1 MRFTHLA
8 EQIYHR
14 PWFITAEAHA
24 AIRTVFERALSS
36 GLFKS
41 PGFRSMGFSSG
52 PLITDVV
59 AEEINLLDLFPKRR
73 PLAIDKETG
82 IASIHI
88 MGPIGKNLSKVE
100 QSCGATG
107 FEQIRADYAKALEKG
122 ARGILLDFDSPGGT
136 ITGTPELAN
145 LIASKPLPTVA
156 YTEDMMASAAY
167 YLAAGADAIFA
178 SPSASVGSIG
188 VYVPWVD
195 TSAAYE
201 RAGYKPDPI
210 VNTGGDLKAAGFGG
224 KLTAE
229 QRAHLQEEVDEDF
242 DNFKAHI
249 ANYRAVPDSAMRGQ
263 VMSGRKAL
271 EANLVDRIGER
282 DQAYGALART
292 ISAGT
297 QKLAA

>member
-24 AIRTVFERALSS
+24 AIRTVFERALAT
-36 GLFKS
+36 GLFS
-41 PGFRSMGFSSG
+41 AGGTAAVPSAQEMS
-52 PLITDVV
+52 
-59 AEEINLLDLFPKRR
+59 LLDLFPKRR
-73 PLAIDKETG
+73 PLAIDEATG
-82 IASIHI
+82 IASIHVF
-88 MGPIGKNLSKVE
+88 GPLGKNLSKME

-122 ARGILLDFDSPGGT
+122 ARGLLLDFDSPGGT
-136 ITGTPELAN
+136 ITGTPELAS

-156 YTEDMMASAAY
+156 YTEDIMASAAY
-167 YLAAGADAIFA
+167 YLASGADLIVA

-188 VYVPWVD
+188 VYIPWMD

-210 VNTGGDLKAAGFGG
+210 VNTGGDLKAIGFGG
-224 KLTAE
+224 KLSEA

-242 DNFKAHI
+242 ANFKAHI
-249 ANYRAVPDSAMRGQ
+249 ANYRAVPDHAMRGQ
-263 VMSGRKAL
+263 VMSGRKAI
-271 EANLVDRIGER
+271 ESNLVDFIGER
-282 DQAYGALART
+282 VFALESLART

-297 QKLAA
+297 NKNAA

>member
-24 AIRTVFERALSS
+24 AIRTVFERAMSS
-36 GLFKS
+36 GLLDS
-41 PGFRSMGFSSG
+41 RLEESS
-52 PLITDVV
+52 
-59 AEEINLLDLFPKRR
+59 LLDMFPKRR
-73 PLAIDKETG
+73 PLAIDDATG

-88 MGPIGKNLSKVE
+88 MGPLGKNLSKIE

-107 FEQIRADYAKALEKG
+107 FEQVRADYAKALEKG
-122 ARGILLDFDSPGGT
+122 ARGLLLDFDSPGGT

-167 YLAAGADAIFA
+167 YLASGADVIVA

-188 VYVPWVD
+188 VYIPWMD

-210 VNTGGDLKAAGFGG
+210 TNTGGDLKAIGFGG
-224 KLTAE
+224 KLSDA

-242 DNFKAHI
+242 ANFQAHI
-249 ANYRAVPDSAMRGQ
+249 RQHRDVPDSAMRGQ

-271 EANLVDRIGER
+271 ESNLVDRIGER
-282 DQAYGALART
+282 DEAFAALA
-292 ISAGT
+292 
-297 QKLAA
+297 LAIAAA

>member
-8 EQIYHR
+8 EKIYHR

-24 AIRTVFERALSS
+24 AIRTVFERAMSS
-36 GLFKS
+36 GLLDS
-41 PGFRSMGFSSG
+41 RLEESS
-52 PLITDVV
+52 
-59 AEEINLLDLFPKRR
+59 LLDMFPKRR
-73 PLAIDKETG
+73 PLAIDDATG

-88 MGPIGKNLSKVE
+88 MGPLGKNLSKIE

-107 FEQIRADYAKALEKG
+107 FEQVRADYAKALEKG
-122 ARGILLDFDSPGGT
+122 ARGLLLDFDSPGGT

-167 YLAAGADAIFA
+167 YLASGADVIVA

-188 VYVPWVD
+188 VYIPWMD

-210 VNTGGDLKAAGFGG
+210 TNTGGDLKAIGFGG
-224 KLTAE
+224 KLSDA

-242 DNFKAHI
+242 DNFQAHI
-249 ANYRAVPDSAMRGQ
+249 RQHRDVPDSAMRGQ

-271 EANLVDRIGER
+271 ESNLVDRIGER
-282 DQAYGALART
+282 DEAFAALA
-292 ISAGT
+292 
-297 QKLAA
+297 LAIAAA

>member
-24 AIRTVFERALSS
+24 AIRTVFERAMSS
-36 GLFKS
+36 GLLDS
-41 PGFRSMGFSSG
+41 RLEESS
-52 PLITDVV
+52 
-59 AEEINLLDLFPKRR
+59 LLDLFPKRR
-73 PLAIDKETG
+73 PLTIDDATG
-82 IASIHI
+82 IASIHV
-88 MGPIGKNLSKVE
+88 MGPLGKNLSKIE

-107 FEQIRADYAKALEKG
+107 FEQIRADYAKALEKS

-188 VYVPWVD
+188 VYIPWMD

-210 VNTGGDLKAAGFGG
+210 TNTGGDLKAIGFGG
-224 KLTAE
+224 KLSDA

-263 VMSGRKAL
+263 VMSGRKAI

-282 DQAYGALART
+282 DQAFAALA
-292 ISAGT
+292 
-297 QKLAA
+297 LAIAAA

>member
-8 EQIYHR
+8 EHIYHR

-24 AIRTVFERALSS
+24 AIRTVFERAMSS
-36 GLFKS
+36 GLLDS
-41 PGFRSMGFSSG
+41 RLEESS
-52 PLITDVV
+52 
-59 AEEINLLDLFPKRR
+59 LLDLFPKRR
-73 PLAIDKETG
+73 PLAIDDATG

-88 MGPIGKNLSKVE
+88 MGPLGKNLSKIE

-107 FEQIRADYAKALEKG
+107 FEQVRADYAKALEKG
-122 ARGILLDFDSPGGT
+122 ARGLLLDFDSPGGT

-167 YLAAGADAIFA
+167 YLASGADVIVA

-188 VYVPWVD
+188 VYIPWMD

-210 VNTGGDLKAAGFGG
+210 TNTGGDLKAIGFGG
-224 KLTAE
+224 KLSDA

-242 DNFKAHI
+242 DNFQAHI
-249 ANYRAVPDSAMRGQ
+249 RQHRDVPDSAMRGQ

-271 EANLVDRIGER
+271 ESNLVDRIGER
-282 DQAYGALART
+282 DEAFAALA
-292 ISAGT
+292 
-297 QKLAA
+297 LAIAAA

>member
-24 AIRTVFERALSS
+24 AIRTVFERAMSS
-36 GLFKS
+36 GLLDS
-41 PGFRSMGFSSG
+41 RLEESS
-52 PLITDVV
+52 
-59 AEEINLLDLFPKRR
+59 LLDLFPKRR
-73 PLAIDKETG
+73 PLTIDDATG
-82 IASIHI
+82 IASIHV
-88 MGPIGKNLSKVE
+88 MGPLGKNLSKIE

-107 FEQIRADYAKALEKG
+107 FEQIRADYAKALEKS

-167 YLAAGADAIFA
+167 YLASGADVIVA

-188 VYVPWVD
+188 VYIPWMD

-210 VNTGGDLKAAGFGG
+210 VNTGGDLKAIGFGG
-224 KLTAE
+224 KLSDA

-242 DNFKAHI
+242 DNFQAHI
-249 ANYRAVPDSAMRGQ
+249 RQHRDVPDSAMRGQ

-271 EANLVDRIGER
+271 ESNLVDRIGER
-282 DQAYGALART
+282 DEAFAALA
-292 ISAGT
+292 
-297 QKLAA
+297 LAIAAA

>member
-24 AIRTVFERALSS
+24 AIRTVFERAMSS
-36 GLFKS
+36 GLLDS
-41 PGFRSMGFSSG
+41 RLEESS
-52 PLITDVV
+52 
-59 AEEINLLDLFPKRR
+59 LLDLFPKRR
-73 PLAIDKETG
+73 PLAIDDATG

-88 MGPIGKNLSKVE
+88 MGPLGKNLSKIE

-107 FEQIRADYAKALEKG
+107 FEQVRADYAKALEKG
-122 ARGILLDFDSPGGT
+122 ARGLLLDFDSPGGT

-167 YLAAGADAIFA
+167 YLASGADVIVA

-188 VYVPWVD
+188 VYIPWMD

-210 VNTGGDLKAAGFGG
+210 TNTGGDLKAIGFGG
-224 KLTAE
+224 KLSDA

-242 DNFKAHI
+242 DNFQAHI
-249 ANYRAVPDSAMRGQ
+249 RQHRDVPDSAMRGQ

-271 EANLVDRIGER
+271 ESNLVDRIGER
-282 DQAYGALART
+282 DEAFAALA
-292 ISAGT
+292 
-297 QKLAA
+297 LAIAAA

>member
-24 AIRTVFERALSS
+24 AIRTVFERAMSS
-36 GLFKS
+36 GLLDS
-41 PGFRSMGFSSG
+41 RLEESS
-52 PLITDVV
+52 
-59 AEEINLLDLFPKRR
+59 LLDMFPKRR
-73 PLAIDKETG
+73 PLAIDDATG

-88 MGPIGKNLSKVE
+88 MGPLGKNLSKIE

-107 FEQIRADYAKALEKG
+107 FEQVRADYAKALEKG
-122 ARGILLDFDSPGGT
+122 ARGLLLDFDSPGGT

-167 YLAAGADAIFA
+167 YLASGADVIVA

-188 VYVPWVD
+188 VYIPWMD

-210 VNTGGDLKAAGFGG
+210 TNTGGDLKAIGFGG
-224 KLTAE
+224 KLSDA

-242 DNFKAHI
+242 DNFQAHI
-249 ANYRAVPDSAMRGQ
+249 RQHRDVPDSAMRGQ

-271 EANLVDRIGER
+271 ESNLVDRIGER
-282 DQAYGALART
+282 DEAFAALA
-292 ISAGT
+292 
-297 QKLAA
+297 LAIAAA

>member
-24 AIRTVFERALSS
+24 AIRTVFDRALSS
-36 GLFKS
+36 GLME
-41 PGFRSMGFSSG
+41 PR
-52 PLITDVV
+52 

-73 PLAIDKETG
+73 PLAIDAETG
-82 IASIHI
+82 IASIHVF
-88 MGPIGKNLSKVE
+88 GPLGKNLSKME

-107 FEQIRADYAKALEKG
+107 FEQIRADYAKALDKG

-136 ITGTPELAN
+136 ITGTPEIAS

-156 YTEDMMASAAY
+156 YTEDIMASAAY
-167 YLAAGADAIFA
+167 YLASGADAIFA

-188 VYVPWVD
+188 VYIPWMD
-195 TSAAYE
+195 TSAAYD

-210 VNTGGDLKAAGFGG
+210 VNTGGDLKAIGFGG
-224 KLTAE
+224 KLTEA
-229 QRAHLQEEVDEDF
+229 QRAHLQEEVDQDF
-242 DNFKAHI
+242 AEFQTHI
-249 ANYRAVPDSAMRGQ
+249 RNYRAVPDAAMRGQ

-271 EANLVDRIGER
+271 DANLVDRIGER
-282 DQAYGALART
+282 DQAFGALARLL
-292 ISAGT
+292 SAGLNKT
-297 QKLAA
+297 AA